1 MKIIKRILKFF
12 LFELINVGV
21 LISRRIKKLSDKS
34 ILIIRF
40 DAIGDYILFRNFI
53 GVLKENEKY
62 KDYKITLVGNIKWK
76 ELAEYLDSD
85 YVEKFIWIDTIKF
98 NKNLFYRYLK
108 LKEITLSAY
117 DIVINPVWSRTYD
130 MDCIVKVVNAKEKI
144 GFKGDTSNIHPL
156 IKKISDKYY
165 TRFIDGENSII
176 FEFYRNKEFFEKL
189 LGYEIKIKKPYIEN
203 KKITFQRFKEL
214 KGLNYCV
221 LFIGASADFRKWG
234 VENFAKVAKY
244 IKQNYN
250 YEIVLCGGVE
260 DIEKTIDFEKIY
272 GRDYINLVGTTSLV
286 DMIEILSSANLVITN
301 ETFAHHLA
309 VALSVKNIVVISN
322 GNHFGRFIPYPNEI
336 WDSYYPVYHPD
347 IEKDLSE
354 YEKLSN
360 KYGYGSNLNI
370 NEITVDMVL
379 KEIDKIMDKGVF

>member
-34 ILIIRF
+34 ILIIRL

-53 GVLKENEKY
+53 KILKENERY

-85 YVEKFIWIDTIKF
+85 YIEKFIWVDVIKF
-98 NKNLFYRYLK
+98 QKNLFYRYLK
-108 LKEITLSAY
+108 LKEITSSAY
-117 DIVINPVWSRTYD
+117 EIIINPVWSRTYD

-144 GFKGDTSNIHPL
+144 GFKGDLSNINPL

-165 TRFIDGENSII
+165 TYLIDGRNTIV

-189 LGYEIKIKKPYIEN
+189 LGHEIKIKKPLIE
-203 KKITFQRFKEL
+203 KKITSQRFKEL
-214 KGLNYCV
+214 KDLNYCV
-221 LFIGASADFRKWG
+221 LFIGASADFKKWG
-234 VENFAKVAKY
+234 IENFAKIAKY
-244 IKQNYN
+244 LKENYN
-250 YEIVLCGGVE
+250 CEIILCGGVE

-272 GRDYINLVGTTSLV
+272 GSDYINLVGKTSLI
-286 DMIEILSSANLVITN
+286 DMIEILSGTNLVITN
-301 ETFAHHLA
+301 ETFTHHLA
-309 VALSVKNIVVISN
+309 VALNVKNIIVIYN
-322 GNHFGRFIPYPNEI
+322 GNHFGRFVPYPKEI
-336 WDSYYPVYHPD
+336 CENHFTVFHPFMA
-347 IEKDLSE
+347 KNLTE

-370 NEITVDMVL
+370 NEITVDKVI
-379 KEIDKIMDKGVF
+379 EVIDKIL